1 MRGKTGLAL
10 GLAIGYVFGTK
21 AGRERYEQLS
31 QSAKR
36 LAEDPSLQR
45 LQGELGALFNAS
57 KQRATAT
64 IEGTAT
70 RAADKAADKASEA
83 SKTLADDQKSGSS
96 QASTTSTGGRSS
108 GSGGSRSRSSSSSS
122 RPSSQSGDA

>member
-36 LAEDPSLQR
+36 LADDPSLRR
-45 LQGELGALFNAS
+45 LQGELGGLFNAS

-70 RAADKAADKASEA
+70 RAADKVEEA
-83 SKTLADDQKSGSS
+83 NKSLADDQKSGSS
-96 QASTTSTGGRSS
+96 PASTTSTGSRSS
-108 GSGGSRSRSSSSSS
+108 GSGASRSRSSSSRS
-122 RPSSQSGDA
+122 RPSSGDSDA

>member
-1 MRGKTGLAL
+1 MRGKSGLAL

-36 LAEDPSLQR
+36 LANDPSLRR
-45 LQGELGALFNAS
+45 LQGELGGLFNAS
-57 KQRATAT
+57 KQQATAT

-70 RAADKAADKASEA
+70 RAADKVQEADER
-83 SKTLADDQKSGSS
+83 LADQQTGSS
-96 QASTTSTGGRSS
+96 PASTTSTGARSS
-108 GSGGSRSRSSSSSS
+108 SSGGSRSRSTSTGP
-122 RPSSQSGDA
+122 RPSRGGSGA

>member
-1 MRGKTGLAL
+1 MRGKSGLAL

-36 LAEDPSLQR
+36 LANDPSLRR
-45 LQGELGALFNAS
+45 LQGELGGLFNAS
-57 KQRATAT
+57 KQQATAT

-70 RAADKAADKASEA
+70 RAADKVGEA
-83 SKTLADDQKSGSS
+83 NERLADQQTGSS
-96 QASTTSTGGRSS
+96 PASTTSTGARSS
-108 GSGGSRSRSSSSSS
+108 SSGGSRSRSTSTGP
-122 RPSSQSGDA
+122 RPSRGGSGA

>member
-36 LAEDPSLQR
+36 LADDPSLR
-45 LQGELGALFNAS
+45 RSVLVDAYVYAFS
-57 KQRATAT
+57 
-64 IEGTAT
+64 I
-70 RAADKAADKASEA
+70 
-83 SKTLADDQKSGSS
+83 TLA
-96 QASTTSTGGRSS
+96 A
-108 GSGGSRSRSSSSSS
+108 SSS
-122 RPSSQSGDA
+122 RAALSSGA

>member
-1 MRGKTGLAL
+1 MRGKSGLAL

-31 QSAKR
+31 QSARR
-36 LAEDPSLQR
+36 LAENPSLQR
-45 LQGELGALFNAS
+45 LQAELSGLFNAS

-70 RAADKAADKASEA
+70 RAADKVEETTK
-83 SKTLADDQKSGSS
+83 KLADDQKSGSS
-96 QASTTSTGGRSS
+96 PGSTTSTGSRSS
-108 GSGGSRSRSSSSSS
+108 GSGASRSRSSSSRS
-122 RPSSQSGDA
+122 RPSSQDSDA

>member
-45 LQGELGALFNAS
+45 LQGELGGLFNAS

-70 RAADKAADKASEA
+70 RAADKVEEA
-83 SKTLADDQKSGSS
+83 NKSLADDQKSGSS
-96 QASTTSTGGRSS
+96 PGSTTSTGSRSS
-108 GSGGSRSRSSSSSS
+108 GSGASRSRSSSSRS
-122 RPSSQSGDA
+122 RPSSGDSDA

>member
-45 LQGELGALFNAS
+45 LQGELTGLFNAS

-70 RAADKAADKASEA
+70 RAADKVEETGK
-83 SKTLADDQKSGSS
+83 KLADDKSGSS
-96 QASTTSTGGRSS
+96 PVSSTSTGARSGSS
-108 GSGGSRSRSSSSSS
+108 GSSRSRSSSSSS
-122 RPSSQSGDA
+122 RSSSRGGDA

>member
-1 MRGKTGLAL
+1 MRGKSGLAL

-36 LAEDPSLQR
+36 LANDPSLRR
-45 LQGELGALFNAS
+45 LQGELGGLFNAS
-57 KQRATAT
+57 KQQATAT

-70 RAADKAADKASEA
+70 RAADKVQEA
-83 SKTLADDQKSGSS
+83 NERLADQQTGSS
-96 QASTTSTGGRSS
+96 PASTTSTGARSS
-108 GSGGSRSRSSSSSS
+108 SSGGSRSRSTSTGP
-122 RPSSQSGDA
+122 RPSSRGSGA

>member
-1 MRGKTGLAL
+1 MRGKSGLAL

-36 LAEDPSLQR
+36 LANDPSLRR
-45 LQGELGALFNAS
+45 LQGELGGLFNAS
-57 KQRATAT
+57 KQQATAT

-70 RAADKAADKASEA
+70 RAADKVQEA
-83 SKTLADDQKSGSS
+83 NERLADQQTGSS
-96 QASTTSTGGRSS
+96 PASTTSTGARSS
-108 GSGGSRSRSSSSSS
+108 SSGGSRSRSTSTGP
-122 RPSSQSGDA
+122 RPSRGGSGA

>member
-1 MRGKTGLAL
+1 MRGKSGLAL

-36 LAEDPSLQR
+36 LAADPSVQR
-45 LQGELGALFNAS
+45 LQTELGGLFNAS
-57 KQRATAT
+57 KQQATTA

-70 RAADKAADKASEA
+70 RAADKLEEAREQPSGGASPGA
-83 SKTLADDQKSGSS
+83 TPPTTSN
-96 QASTTSTGGRSS
+96 STTRARTSRSS
-108 GSGGSRSRSSSSSS
+108 GGSRSSSSSS
-122 RPSSQSGDA
+122 RSSGKSSGT

>member
-1 MRGKTGLAL
+1 MRGKSGLAL

-36 LAEDPSLQR
+36 LAADPSLQR
-45 LQGELGALFNAS
+45 LQTELSGLFNAS
-57 KQRATAT
+57 RQQATAT

-70 RAADKAADKASEA
+70 RAADKLEEAREQPSGGASA
-83 SKTLADDQKSGSS
+83 PGATSAGN
-96 QASTTSTGGRSS
+96 TTDRARTSRSS
-108 GSGGSRSRSSSSSS
+108 SGSRSSSSGSS
-122 RPSSQSGDA
+122 STGKSSGA

>member
-1 MRGKTGLAL
+1 MRGKSGLAL

-36 LAEDPSLQR
+36 LAADPSLQR
-45 LQGELGALFNAS
+45 LQTELSGLFNAS
-57 KQRATAT
+57 RQQAAAT

-70 RAADKAADKASEA
+70 RAADKLEEAREQPSGGASA
-83 SKTLADDQKSGSS
+83 PGATSAGN
-96 QASTTSTGGRSS
+96 TTDRARTSRSS
-108 GSGGSRSRSSSSSS
+108 SGSRSSSSGSS
-122 RPSSQSGDA
+122 STGKSSGA

>member
-1 MRGKTGLAL
+1 MRGKSGLAL

-36 LAEDPSLQR
+36 LANDPSLQR
-45 LQGELGALFNAS
+45 LQGELGGLFNAS

-64 IEGTAT
+64 IEGGTAT
-70 RAADKAADKASEA
+70 RAADKVQEA
-83 SKTLADDQKSGSS
+83 NQSLADDQQTGSS
-96 QASTTSTGGRSS
+96 SASTTSTGARSS
-108 GSGGSRSRSSSSSS
+108 SSGGSRSRSTSTGP
-122 RPSSQSGDA
+122 RPSSRGSGA